1 MKSPAR
7 SPLSSRTNV
16 LALAYAATTLTSVGV
31 FGFTPLSVGI
41 PAAILLALFADG
53 IARPG
58 SSLLYPTVTHGPRT
72 GHRVALSFDDGP
84 DPAVTPAVLDA
95 LAQYGARATFFTI
108 GRSLDAHPQLAQRLA
123 AEHHELGNHSWQHSR
138 WQNFFSVRRQLLEL
152 ERGAQAIATLTGATQ
167 PPLYRPPIGLKSPPL
182 AQAAR
187 RLQLTLVAWSLHSR
201 DSQDGDPQRIARR
214 VLRKIRPGDIVLMHD
229 GHDLSGHHRPA
240 CAQALHLIL
249 QGLRERGL
257 QCVTLSELLRAD
269 DPIPTITP
277 SQAPPNTARN
287 RDDPQLLGANRG
299 FYDPL
304 WRDARL
310 ITPERFNTWP
320 LVRSMC
326 GQLSRRLEVAPGLR
340 PRLPIAGTQFVDI
353 STPALARLRER
364 GGHATQ
370 GNITALPFPDGAF
383 DLVCAL
389 DIVEHVDDEDGAL
402 SELSRVAAP
411 GAALLLS
418 VPLHP
423 EQWTAFDDFVG
434 HRRRYEP
441 QRLRSKLAEHGFV
454 VDQSA
459 VYGMQPKSSRLL
471 DLGMWHLVHRRERA
485 MWWYNH
491 VLMPL
496 GVRFQKKLAL
506 VPGMI
511 DDARVAEII
520 LVCRKAGAPAPP
532 TLESRP

>member
-1 MKSPAR
+1 MNLRAR
-7 SPLSSRTNV
+7 SRLSSRDNV
-16 LALAYAATTLTSVGV
+16 VALAYAAATLTSVGV

-41 PAAILLALFADG
+41 PAAILVALFADG

-58 SSLLYPTVTHGPRT
+58 SSLFYPTITHGSRT

-84 DPAVTPAVLDA
+84 DPEVTPAVLDA

-108 GRSLDAHPQLAQRLA
+108 GRSLQAHPLLAHRIA
-123 AEHHELGNHSWQHSR
+123 AEHHELGNHSWTHSR
-138 WQNFFSVRRQLLEL
+138 WQNFFGTRHQLLEI
-152 ERGAQAIATLTGATQ
+152 ERGGQAVAALTGTAQ
-167 PPLYRPPIGLKSPPL
+167 QPLYRPPIGLKSPPL
-182 AQAAR
+182 GEAAR
-187 RLQLTLVAWSLHSR
+187 RLQLTLVAWSLHGR
-201 DSQDGDPQRIARR
+201 DTRSGDPQRIAQR

-229 GHDLSGHHRPA
+229 GHDLRGHHRPV

-257 QCVTLSELLRAD
+257 QCMTVSELLRAD
-269 DPIPTITP
+269 DPIPTITA
-277 SQAPPNTARN
+277 SQAPPNTT
-287 RDDPQLLGANRG
+287 RDRGDPELLGANRG

-320 LVRSMC
+320 LVRSLC
-326 GQLSRRLEVAPGLR
+326 EQSSRRLEVAPGLR
-340 PRLPIAGTQFVDI
+340 PRLPITGTQFVDI
-353 STPALARLRER
+353 SAPALARLREL
-364 GGHATQ
+364 GGHAAQ

-423 EQWTAFDDFVG
+423 AQWTAFDDFVG

-441 QRLRSKLAEHGFV
+441 QRLRSKLAEHGFTV
-454 VDQSA
+454 EHSA

-491 VLMPL
+491 VFMPL
-496 GVRFQKKLAL
+496 GVRFQKKLVL
-506 VPGMI
+506 VPGLI
-511 DDARVAEII
+511 DDDNVAEII
-520 LVCRKAGAPAPP
+520 LVCRKAGTAATPQPA
-532 TLESRP
+532 SRP

>member
-1 MKSPAR
+1 MNLPAR
-7 SPLSSRTNV
+7 ALRSSRANV
-16 LALAYAATTLTSVGV
+16 LALAYAATTVISVGV
-31 FGFTPLSVGI
+31 FGFSLLSVGI
-41 PAAILLALFADG
+41 PAALLMALFADG

-58 SSLLYPTVTHGPRT
+58 SSLFYPTVTHGSRK
-72 GHRVALSFDDGP
+72 GHRVALTFDDGP
-84 DPAVTPAVLDA
+84 DPQVTPAVLDA
-95 LAQYGARATFFTI
+95 LAQYGARATFFAI
-108 GRSLDAHPQLAQRLA
+108 GRSLEAHPQLAQRLL

-138 WQNFFSVRRQLLEL
+138 WQNFFGARHQMLEI
-152 ERGAQAIATLTGATQ
+152 ERGEQAVATLTGSRQ
-167 PPLYRPPIGLKSPPL
+167 RPLYRPPIGLKSPPL
-182 AQAAR
+182 GQAAQ
-187 RLQLTLVAWSLHSR
+187 RLRLTLVAWSLHSR
-201 DSQDGDPQRIARR
+201 DSQGSDPQRIAQR

-229 GHDLSGHHRPA
+229 GHDLPGHHRPA
-240 CAQALHLIL
+240 CAQALRQIL
-249 QGLRERGL
+249 EGLRERHL
-257 QCVTLSELLRAD
+257 QCVTVSELLGS
-269 DPIPTITP
+269 DPTN
-277 SQAPPNTARN
+277 SAAPMQPATAPARG
-287 RDDPQLLGANRG
+287 DPELLGANRR

-310 ITPERFNTWP
+310 IGPERFNTWP
-320 LVRSMC
+320 LVHSLLA
-326 GQLSRRLEVAPGLR
+326 QSPRRLEVAPGLR

-353 STPALARLRER
+353 SAPALARLREH
-364 GGHATQ
+364 GGHTVL

-423 EQWTAFDDFVG
+423 AQWTAFDDFVG

-441 QRLRSKLAEHGFV
+441 QRLRSKLAEHGFAV
-454 VDQSA
+454 ERSA

-471 DLGMWHLVHRRERA
+471 DLGMWHLTHRRERA

-491 VLMPL
+491 VFMPL

-520 LVCRKAGAPAPP
+520 LVCRKVVAPAPP
-532 TLESRP
+532 PTLT